1 MKLIKS
7 LINVARNSMMKK
19 NRYKSLMGVVLLLA
33 TVLLSS
39 CSNMVVL
46 DPKGPIGNE
55 EAFLIKIAFIL
66 MLIVV
71 LPVFVMVI
79 WFSVRYRASNKKA
92 TYKPNWAHSH
102 KIELVVWLV
111 PIAIVA
117 ALSYLTWV
125 KTHELDPYK
134 PIASDVKP
142 VRVEVIST
150 DWNWLFI
157 YPDYNIAV
165 VNHLVFPANTPVNF
179 RLTSAS
185 VMTSFFIPQLGSQ
198 IYVMAGMR
206 TKLHLQADHEGTYL
220 GQNIEYSGTGYA
232 TMHFDAVATSKEEF
246 EDWVEKAKQSPDVLN
261 MATYEKFAQPNTD
274 YPVTTYSSVAPK
286 LFDHVM
292 MQFMGWMG
300 GTDHAMKMTDDM
312 DDTHHM
318 HGMQDS
324 TQMQEEH
331 GPMIMQ
337 SDSGHVHTKT
347 MEDK

>member
-1 MKLIKS
+1 
-7 LINVARNSMMKK
+7 MMKK

-39 CSNMVVL
+39 CSNLVVL
-46 DPKGPIGNE
+46 DSKGPVGNE
-55 EAFLIKIAFIL
+55 EVFLIKVAFIL

-79 WFSVRYRASNKKA
+79 WFSVRYRASNEKA

-111 PIAIVA
+111 PIAIVV

-125 KTHELDPYK
+125 KTHSLDPYK
-134 PIASDVKP
+134 PLKSDTKP
-142 VRVEVIST
+142 VRIEVVST

-165 VNHLVFPANTPVNF
+165 VNHMVFPAKTPLNF
-179 RLTSAS
+179 KLTSAS

-198 IYVMAGMR
+198 IYAMAGMQ

-232 TMHFDAVATSKEEF
+232 TMHFDAVATSPEEF
-246 EDWVEKAKQSPDVLN
+246 KEWVAKAKQSPDVLD
-261 MATYEKFAQPNTD
+261 MKTYEKFSQPNTN
-274 YPVTTYSSVAPK
+274 YPVTIYSSVAPK
-286 LFDHVM
+286 LFNHIL
-292 MQFMGWMG
+292 MQYMGWMG
-300 GTDHAMKMTDDM
+300 GTDHKMNMTDSTDNSSL
-312 DDTHHM
+312 M

-324 TQMQEEH
+324 TQMQKAH
-331 GPMIMQ
+331 GSMIMQ
-337 SDSGHVHTKT
+337 SDSGHVTTKT
-347 MEDK
+347 MEEN

>member
-1 MKLIKS
+1 
-7 LINVARNSMMKK
+7 MMKK
-19 NRYKSLMGVVLLLA
+19 NRYKFLMGVVLLLG
-33 TVLLSS
+33 TVFLSS

-46 DPKGPIGNE
+46 DPKGPIGSE

-134 PIASDVKP
+134 PLESDVKP
-142 VRVEVIST
+142 IRIEVVST

-165 VNHLVFPANTPVNF
+165 VNHLVFPANAPLNF
-179 RLTSAS
+179 KLTSAS

-198 IYVMAGMR
+198 IYVMAGMQ
-206 TKLHLQADHEGTYL
+206 TKLHLLADHEGTYL
-220 GQNIEYSGTGYA
+220 GQNIEYSGNGYE
-232 TMHFDAVATSKEEF
+232 TMHFDAVATSQEEF
-246 EDWVEKAKQSPDVLN
+246 EDWVEKAKQSPDKMTL
-261 MATYEKFAQPNTD
+261 ATFKEFSEPNIN

-286 LFDHVM
+286 LFNHIM

-300 GTDHAMKMTDDM
+300 GSDHNMNMTDDM
-312 DDTHHM
+312 DDMHHM
-318 HGMQDS
+318 HSMQDS
-324 TQMQEEH
+324 TKMHEGH
-331 GPMIMQ
+331 GAMTMP
-337 SDSGHVHTKT
+337 SDSGDVHTKT

>member
-1 MKLIKS
+1 
-7 LINVARNSMMKK
+7 MMKK
-19 NRYKSLMGVVLLLA
+19 NRYKFLMGVVLLLA
-33 TVLLSS
+33 TVFLSS

-46 DPKGPIGNE
+46 DSKGPIGNE
-55 EAFLIKIAFIL
+55 EAFLIKIAFVL

-79 WFSVRYRASNKKA
+79 WFSVRYRASNEKA
-92 TYKPNWAHSH
+92 TYKPNWAHST
-102 KIELVVWLV
+102 KIEWVIWMV

-134 PIASDVKP
+134 PLDSDVKP
-142 VRVEVIST
+142 IRIEVVST

-165 VNHLVFPANTPVNF
+165 VNHLVFPVNTPLNF
-179 RLTSAS
+179 KLTSAS

-198 IYVMAGMR
+198 IYVMAGMQ
-206 TKLHLQADHEGTYL
+206 TKLHLLADHEGTYL
-220 GQNIEYSGTGYA
+220 GQNIEYSGNGYE
-232 TMHFDAVATSKEEF
+232 TMHFDAVATSQDAF
-246 EDWVEKAKQSPDVLN
+246 EDWVEKAKQSPDQMSL
-261 MATYEKFAQPNTD
+261 ATFKEFSEPNTNF
-274 YPVTTYSSVAPK
+274 PVTTYSSVAPK
-286 LFDHVM
+286 LFNHIM

-300 GTDHAMKMTDDM
+300 GSDHEMKMMNDM
-312 DDTHHM
+312 DDMHHM
-318 HGMQDS
+318 HS
-324 TQMQEEH
+324 TQDTMKMHEEH
-331 GPMIMQ
+331 GSMTMP